1 VANLFHHGPDPT
13 FADLYR
19 PMSEQE
25 LQDLLSD
32 WHSLIPE
39 ARSALSAEFATRGHE
54 FIEPPPPAD
63 DTPSE
68 YRDLTT
74 IRRYRDL
81 SEALVA
87 RAVIE
92 SAGIFCF
99 LKDENLVRLDWQ
111 VSNFIGGIRLQVA
124 ASDVEAAN
132 DILSQ
137 PVPNEIFIPDQP
149 GFMQPRCP
157 RCTSTDIAWER
168 QGRKVALASLFL
180 FSLPLPRGSES
191 WHCNSCD
198 LRWVD
203 DESVES
209 ASHDNSINGDS
220 QP

>member
-19 PMSEQE
+19 LMSEQE

-39 ARSALSAEFATRGHE
+39 AHSALVAEFATRGLE
-54 FIEPPPPAD
+54 FTEPAPPAD
-63 DTPSE
+63 DTPPE
-68 YRDLTT
+68 FRDLTT

-124 ASDVEAAN
+124 AVDVEAAN

-149 GFMQPRCP
+149 GFLQPRCP

-168 QGRKVALASLFL
+168 QGRKAALASLYL

-203 DESVES
+203 DESAES
-209 ASHDNSINGDS
+209 ASHDNNISGDS

>member
-1 VANLFHHGPDPT
+1 
-13 FADLYR
+13 
-19 PMSEQE
+19 MSELE

-39 ARSALSAEFATRGHE
+39 ARSALAAEFATRGLE

-63 DTPSE
+63 NIPE
-68 YRDLTT
+68 FRDLTT

-124 ASDVEAAN
+124 AADVEAAK
-132 DILSQ
+132 DLLSQ
-137 PVPNEIFIPDQP
+137 PIPNEISIPDQP

-157 RCTSTDIAWER
+157 RCTSTDISWER
-168 QGRKVALASLFL
+168 QGRKAALASLYL

-191 WHCNSCD
+191 WHCDSCD
-198 LRWVD
+198 LRWVED
-203 DESVES
+203 DNPSEA
-209 ASHDNSINGDS
+209 ASNDKSTHDS
-220 QP
+220 QT

>member
-1 VANLFHHGPDPT
+1 
-13 FADLYR
+13 
-19 PMSEQE
+19 MSEQE
-25 LQDLLSD
+25 LQDLLDD

-39 ARSALSAEFATRGHE
+39 ARSALSAEFASRSLALV
-54 FIEPPPPAD
+54 EPPQ
-63 DTPSE
+63 PSAE
-68 YRDLTT
+68 DPFEFRDLTT

-137 PVPNEIFIPDQP
+137 PIPNEIQIPDQP

-168 QGRKVALASLFL
+168 QGRKAALASLYL

-191 WHCNSCD
+191 WRCNSCD
-198 LRWVD
+198 LRWMD
-203 DESVES
+203 DES
-209 ASHDNSINGDS
+209 AATGLNDNISGDS
-220 QP
+220 QS